1 MNELGAEDTVRGM
14 HFTRD
19 SVPGAS
25 HESWR
30 SYNKRAVTRAKRIDG
45 PFSVETRE
53 GLLTCRD
60 GYLAIDAHGWP
71 YPIAREEFE
80 LIYEPYSSKTAGGE
94 LAERRW

>member
-1 MNELGAEDTVRGM
+1 MSGAEDTVRGK
-14 HFTRD
+14 HFTRG
-19 SVPGAS
+19 SVPGPQ
-25 HESWR
+25 HEWWGLYR
-30 SYNKRAVTRAKRIDG
+30 KRPLTRAARIDG

-80 LIYEPYSSKTAGGE
+80 LIYEACSHETAGRQ
-94 LAERRW
+94 LAERRP